1 MGKKAVPP
9 VKAFAAAAL
18 AAGMAMPVLGAPA
31 AATPF
36 KQIDSALSGVEVR
49 EDILYD
55 GVNAGQR
62 PSRARKEGMI
72 DNLAKRYAQ
81 CVDSSGKLKLAY
93 AATGCVFGAGVA
105 LQAPN
110 GDQTTYMQSL
120 VKLEPNGTAEVIV
133 RQRVLSAFRVD
144 PKTNK
149 VGIVGDAAG
158 YLEQTTQ
165 FRKEHLNG
173 VGNLHIT
180 HAFDVGRDGRIKP
193 KDPLKV
199 NLAPYG
205 YQNHPGV
212 ERDLKEVPAPHE
224 ARPPFYS
231 PVPLFQPAGAL
242 MKDAARQQ
250 RRFTPE

>member
-9 VKAFAAAAL
+9 VKAFAAAVL

-36 KQIDSALSGVEVR
+36 NQIDSALSGVEVR

-72 DNLAKRYAQ
+72 ANLANRYAQ

-133 RQRVLSAFRVD
+133 RQRVLSAF
-144 PKTNK
+144 K

-158 YLEQTTQ
+158 YLAKTTQ
-165 FRKEHLNG
+165 FREEHLNG

-180 HAFDVGRDGRIKP
+180 HAFDVGRDGWIKP

-212 ERDLKEVPAPHE
+212 ERDLKEVPVAHGVRAPLNTG
-224 ARPPFYS
+224 
-231 PVPLFQPAGAL
+231 VPLFQPAGAL
-242 MKDAARQQ
+242 MKDAARKQH
-250 RRFTPE
+250 RFTPE